1 MGRWEGDCPGVARFL
16 VSPLFDAPARQ
27 GLLGRRCGGTPFVPT
42 PSTRRGAQ
50 RRARAAPLGAGTGA
64 TRTHADPPL
73 GGEHGEH
80 GEDPP
85 LARSE
90 HRGTSLHP
98 DRGAETSLRGFAALR
113 FSTVEGETNRG
124 EDSLP

>member
-1 MGRWEGDCPGVARFL
+1 M
-16 VSPLFDAPARQ
+16 
-27 GLLGRRCGGTPFVPT
+27 
-42 PSTRRGAQ
+42 
-50 RRARAAPLGAGTGA
+50 PLGIGTGA
-64 TRTHADPPL
+64 TRTRADPPL

-98 DRGAETSLRGFAALR
+98 VRGAEMKVVRPRRTPVFHR
-113 FSTVEGETNRG
+113 
-124 EDSLP
+124 